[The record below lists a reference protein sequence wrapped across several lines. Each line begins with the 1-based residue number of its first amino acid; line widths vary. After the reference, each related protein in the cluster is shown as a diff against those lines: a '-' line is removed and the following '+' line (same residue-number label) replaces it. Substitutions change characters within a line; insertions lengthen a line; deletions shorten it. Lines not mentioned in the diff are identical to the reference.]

1 MGLIRSRAWALL
13 AFLALLCAGPV
24 PLAAAAEL
32 VMFTRD
38 GCPWCARF
46 EREVAACPPIVSC
59 YSTTGQSDYVMRV
72 LVRDIKAYDRFLHDT
87 VFKLPGVTHVRSSM
101 VLREVKA
108 QGRLPIEV
116 PAGGAGG

>member
-1 MGLIRSRAWALL
+1 
-13 AFLALLCAGPV
+13 
-24 PLAAAAEL
+24 
-32 VMFTRD
+32 
-38 GCPWCARF
+38 
-46 EREVAACPPIVSC
+46 
-59 YSTTGQSDYVMRV
+59 MRV

-116 PAGGAGG
+116 PAGGVGG